1 MERQVFEVEEQ
12 GFLEVPLSK
21 LSSAGRLDLYPE
33 VLGSDYFRLSLRQGY
48 LALQA
53 GGYVGLIPIND
64 RVAIDVRPR
73 VPIGNL
79 DRLLQ
84 VTAYRPAA
92 LPPELVTRPYG
103 TRLPSLPSL
112 LDALTSALIN
122 ALMPVEQDGLYRT
135 YHQVVENTSFPRG
148 RLLATETIRRN
159 VARGL
164 AHRATVTWFSQII
177 DNAPN
182 RCLKYAIYYLA
193 GRYMHIRPRRKGM
206 LKLISELN
214 RLYHLFDG
222 VALDEARGFLFDP
235 TVAEPSRLPSSRAYY
250 EDALRLAVT
259 IIRDAGVTF
268 DGRSDAILMSSLLID
283 MDNVFES
290 YVRALLSDGLAALS
304 PEIRVLDGNKTG
316 TSGGRKSLFDPPDL
330 EEVHAKPDVVI
341 RRINGTETHPLL
353 LEVKYKPVLGTP
365 DADDVHQVVAYA
377 VSYRAPMVVLV
388 HPTRVGR
395 PSGLRRL
402 GTIDDITLYVYAFD
416 LSSADLQSEEAAFVQ
431 RIRDFL

>member
-21 LSSAGRLDLYPE
+21 LSSAGRLELYPE
-33 VLGSDYFRLSLRQGY
+33 VLGSDYFRLSLREGH

-84 VTAYRPAA
+84 VTAYRPAT
-92 LPPELVTRPYG
+92 LPATLVTRPYG
-103 TRLPSLPSL
+103 VRTPSLPSL
-112 LDALTSALIN
+112 LDALAGALID
-122 ALMPVEQDGLYRT
+122 ALRPVEVDGLCRT
-135 YHQVVENTSFPRG
+135 YRQVVENTSFPRG

-164 AHRATVTWFSQII
+164 AHRATVTRFSQTV

-193 GRYMHIRPRRKGM
+193 GRYRHIRPRRTGM
-206 LKLISELN
+206 LKLISQLN

-222 VALDEARGFLFDP
+222 VALDEARGFLFDSM
-235 TVAEPSRLPSSRAYY
+235 VAEPSLMPPSRAYY

-268 DGRSDAILMSSLLID
+268 DGRSDEILMSSLLID
-283 MDNVFES
+283 MDGVFES
-290 YVRALLSDGLAALS
+290 YIRALLSDGLANLS
-304 PEIRVLDGNKTG
+304 PAVRVLDGNRVG
-316 TSGGRKSLFDPPDL
+316 ASGGRKPLFDPPDL
-330 EEVHAKPDVVI
+330 EQVQAKPDVVI
-341 RRINGTETHPLL
+341 RRVNGAETHLL
-353 LEVKYKPVLGTP
+353 LVEVKYKPIAGTP
-365 DADDVHQVVAYA
+365 DPNDVHQIVAYA
-377 VSYRAPMVVLV
+377 VSYRAPRLVLV
-388 HPTRVGR
+388 HPSRAGR
-395 PSGLRRL
+395 LRGLRRL
-402 GTIDDITLYVYAFD
+402 GTIGDITLYTYAFD
-416 LSSADLQSEEAAFVQ
+416 LSSDDLQSEEAAFVQ
-431 RIRDFL
+431 RVQELL